1 MPELKVKVGNFMGPA
16 GPTGPQGPQG
26 PKGATGATGQQGQ
39 KGETGAMGPTGPQ
52 GPQGQTGATGATGP
66 KGDTGT
72 RGSLWYNG
80 TGITGTST
88 TATTFSESGVS
99 AALVGDY
106 YINTGTGEDRGR
118 VYRCT
123 LAGAAAAA
131 KWVYA
136 GTIVGP
142 QGQQGIA
149 GPTGPAGPNS
159 ADLIDVLDASGLLG
173 TVGSNVMLQTLINEI
188 AKRVKSELVKT
199 TSIVQTESTD
209 PTTVPSSPYFKQVTD
224 KLTSDLG
231 DIQTDLSNTNTEL
244 NPLKSYYVN
253 NMNNNIVN
261 KVNIVL
267 WDSNTEST
275 PFKTGNTIRGNGFCI
290 TYDSGAPYFCQVAM
304 AVGDSHLFTRHRN
317 EGGWSVWTTIGSPAV

>member
-1 MPELKVKVGNFMGPA
+1 MAKAFVGNFKGPK
-16 GPTGPQGPQG
+16 GDTGPQGPQG
-26 PKGATGATGQQGQ
+26 PKGATGATGSQGP
-39 KGETGAMGPTGPQ
+39 KGDTGATGPTGPQ

-66 KGDTGT
+66 KGATGT

-88 TATTFSESGVS
+88 TATIFSASGVS

-106 YINTGTGEDRGR
+106 YINTGTGADRGR

-142 QGQQGIA
+142 QGPQGIA

-159 ADLIDVLDASGLLG
+159 ADMIDVLDASGLLG
-173 TVGSNVMLQTLINEI
+173 TVGSNVMMQTLINEI

-209 PTTVPSSPYFKQVTD
+209 PSTVPSSPYFKQVTD

-231 DIQTDLSNTNTEL
+231 KANEKIADMQPTTSREVITMPDGTYCHTLSL
-244 NPLKSYYVN
+244 
-253 NMNNNIVN
+253 IH
-261 KVNIVL
+261 I
-267 WDSNTEST
+267 
-275 PFKTGNTIRGNGFCI
+275 
-290 TYDSGAPYFCQVAM
+290 
-304 AVGDSHLFTRHRN
+304 
-317 EGGWSVWTTIGSPAV
+317 